1 MFFIEGKA
9 SKTFPGFLS
18 LSFCFPDCTWGAPA
32 PSGACRPPPWQILAG
47 TSVPTQDGRWVHG
60 HLGKEKVCWLVP
72 LPWPDLSGTQVRNDM
87 LGMSPGEL
95 THTANC
101 VSPFAR
107 IIFHK
112 IINKK
117 EAGKSHIYS
126 NVFTL
131 I

>member
-1 MFFIEGKA
+1 MADFGWHKCAYTGWEI
-9 SKTFPGFLS
+9 
-18 LSFCFPDCTWGAPA
+18 
-32 PSGACRPPPWQILAG
+32 
-47 TSVPTQDGRWVHG
+47 HG